1 MQAGSPP
8 LADKQCSCPLSWP
21 LPSALAREKGRSHQ
35 DVRRR
40 PPQPTSGG
48 KQPPA
53 GSLLD
58 YKSGG
63 SLLCLRG
70 STGKPCRRG
79 NGLLWAA
86 PTTMMVPPSVAA
98 KRPRHP
104 RCIVSTSRRLPGK
117 LSLPESPRIP
127 AQEAAHPPQEKNYQ
141 GAAASRLSGLSRVP
155 TPRLVSGWPTRC
167 LLLLVHCPQSCSQA
181 LPAPVMRPLL
191 AENRSAPGSIKR
203 FWRQQEAPRK

>member
-35 DVRRR
+35 DVRRQ

-79 NGLLWAA
+79 NGLLWA
-86 PTTMMVPPSVAA
+86 PSTTMMVPPSVAA

-117 LSLPESPRIP
+117 PFAGES
-127 AQEAAHPPQEKNYQ
+127 QDSSTGSCPPTPGEE
-141 GAAASRLSGLSRVP
+141 LSRGCCFPTLRPVP
-155 TPRLVSGWPTRC
+155 SPNPKASFQLADT
-167 LLLLVHCPQSCSQA
+167 LLLLVRCPQSCS
-181 LPAPVMRPLL
+181 
-191 AENRSAPGSIKR
+191 
-203 FWRQQEAPRK
+203 